1 MRFNQ
6 PTQLVTAKCRLE
18 ESPEADRNRNTLA
31 ISLNASYYSLDELFP
46 ARVGVN
52 RAKVNGMYNSVDE
65 LQRALNVQDYIAERG
80 LSVAIFLALK
90 TGKPLFLEGDAGVGK
105 TEIAKVLSALLDTD
119 LIRMQCYEGLDVN
132 TAVYEWNYAGQIL
145 HLRLMEAEGLARI
158 DMERELFSDRFLL
171 KRPLLQAI
179 EASENGRAPVLLID
193 ELDRSDEEFEAFL
206 LELLSHFQISIPE
219 LGTLKA
225 EAPPTV
231 IVTSNRTREI
241 HDALKRRCLYYWID
255 YPHFHKEL
263 QIVARKAPDVPPML
277 ARQIT
282 AFIQDMRSME
292 LFKRPGIAETL
303 DWTAALIALDQNEL
317 ALETVQ
323 DTLGVILKYQDDVE
337 MLDGETI
344 RNMIERAKVEAQR
357 V

>member
-1 MRFNQ
+1 MF
-6 PTQLVTAKCRLE
+6 
-18 ESPEADRNRNTLA
+18 
-31 ISLNASYYSLDELFP
+31 
-46 ARVGVN
+46 
-52 RAKVNGMYNSVDE
+52 NSVDD
-65 LQRALNVQDYIAERG
+65 LQAAMSEQDYIAERG
-80 LSVAIFLALK
+80 LAVAIFLALK

-105 TEIAKVLSALLDTD
+105 TEIAKVLAALLETD
-119 LIRMQCYEGLDVN
+119 LIRMQCYEGLDIN

-145 HLRLMEAEGLARI
+145 HLRLMEAEGLARD
-158 DMERELFSDRFLL
+158 DMEGELFSERFLL

-179 EASENGRAPVLLID
+179 EKSVNGRAPVLLID

-206 LELLSHFQISIPE
+206 LELLSDFQISIPE
-219 LGTLKA
+219 LGTVKA
-225 EAPPTV
+225 AAPPIV
-231 IVTSNRTREI
+231 VVTSNRTREI
-241 HDALKRRCLYYWID
+241 HDALKRRCLYFWID

-263 QIVARKAPDVPPML
+263 EIVQRKAPDVPPML

-292 LFKRPGIAETL
+292 LFKRPGVAETL

-337 MLDGETI
+337 MLDATTI
-344 RNMIERAKVEAQR
+344 QNMIERAKVEAQR

>member
-1 MRFNQ
+1 MF
-6 PTQLVTAKCRLE
+6 
-18 ESPEADRNRNTLA
+18 
-31 ISLNASYYSLDELFP
+31 F
-46 ARVGVN
+46 
-52 RAKVNGMYNSVDE
+52 NSVDE
-65 LQRALNVQDYIAERG
+65 LQRALNQRDYIAERG

-105 TEIAKVLSALLDTD
+105 TEIAKVLSALLDTS

-145 HLRLMEAEGLARI
+145 HLRLMEAEGLARV
-158 DMERELFSDRFLL
+158 DMEKEIFSDRFLL

-206 LELLSHFQISIPE
+206 LELLSDFQISIPE

-225 EAPPTV
+225 KMPPTV

-263 QIVARKAPDVPPML
+263 QIVERKAPDVPPLL

>member
-1 MRFNQ
+1 M
-6 PTQLVTAKCRLE
+6 L
-18 ESPEADRNRNTLA
+18 
-31 ISLNASYYSLDELFP
+31 
-46 ARVGVN
+46 
-52 RAKVNGMYNSVDE
+52 NSVDD
-65 LQRALNVQDYIAERG
+65 LQAALNEQDYIAERG
-80 LSVAIFLALK
+80 LSVAIYLALK

-105 TEIAKVLSALLDTD
+105 TEIAKVLSAALDAD

-145 HLRLMEAEGLARI
+145 HLRLMETEGLAREA
-158 DMERELFSDRFLL
+158 MEAELFSQRFLL

-179 EASENGRAPVLLID
+179 EESRNGKAPVLLID

-206 LELLSHFQISIPE
+206 LELLSDFQISIPE
-219 LGTLKA
+219 LGTISA
-225 EAPPTV
+225 ETPPV
-231 IVTSNRTREI
+231 VVLTSNRTREI

-263 QIVARKAPDVPPML
+263 QIVERKAPDVAPML

-292 LFKRPGIAETL
+292 LFKKPGIAETL

-317 ALETVQ
+317 SLETVQ

-337 MLDGETI
+337 MLDPTTI
-344 RNMIERAKVEAQR
+344 QNMLDRAKVEAQR
-357 V
+357 AG

>member
-1 MRFNQ
+1 MF
-6 PTQLVTAKCRLE
+6 
-18 ESPEADRNRNTLA
+18 
-31 ISLNASYYSLDELFP
+31 
-46 ARVGVN
+46 
-52 RAKVNGMYNSVDE
+52 NSVDD
-65 LQRALNVQDYIAERG
+65 LQAAMSQQDYIAERG
-80 LSVAIFLALK
+80 LAVAIYLALK

-105 TEIAKVLSALLDTD
+105 TEIAKVLAALLETD
-119 LIRMQCYEGLDVN
+119 LIRMQCYEGLDIN

-145 HLRLMEAEGLARI
+145 HLRLMEAEGLARD
-158 DMERELFSDRFLL
+158 DMEGELFSERFLL

-179 EASENGRAPVLLID
+179 EKSVNGRAPVLLID

-206 LELLSHFQISIPE
+206 LELLSDFQISIPE
-219 LGTLKA
+219 LGTVKA
-225 EAPPTV
+225 AAPPIV
-231 IVTSNRTREI
+231 VVTSNRTREN
-241 HDALKRRCLYYWID
+241 HDALKRRCLYFWID

-263 QIVARKAPDVPPML
+263 EIVRRKAPDVPPML

-282 AFIQDMRSME
+282 AVIQDMRSME
-292 LFKRPGIAETL
+292 LFKRPGVAETL

-337 MLDGETI
+337 MLDATTI
-344 RNMIERAKVEAQR
+344 QNMLDRAKVEAQR

>member
-1 MRFNQ
+1 
-6 PTQLVTAKCRLE
+6 
-18 ESPEADRNRNTLA
+18 
-31 ISLNASYYSLDELFP
+31 
-46 ARVGVN
+46 
-52 RAKVNGMYNSVDE
+52 MYNSVDE
-65 LQRALNVQDYIAERG
+65 LQAALNEQDYIAERG
-80 LSVAIFLALK
+80 LSVAIYLALK

-105 TEIAKVLSALLDTD
+105 TEIAKVLSTALATD

-145 HLRLMEAEGLARI
+145 HLRLMETEGLARER
-158 DMERELFSDRFLL
+158 MEDELFSERFLL

-179 EASENGRAPVLLID
+179 EQSRDGKAPVLLID

-206 LELLSHFQISIPE
+206 LELLSDFQISIPE
-219 LGTLKA
+219 LGTVA
-225 EAPPTV
+225 APIPPIV
-231 IVTSNRTREI
+231 VVTSNRTREI

-263 QIVARKAPDVPPML
+263 QIVERKAPSLRPML

-317 ALETVQ
+317 SLETVQ

-337 MLDGETI
+337 LLDPATI
-344 RNMIERAKVEAQR
+344 QNMIDRAKVEAQR
-357 V
+357 A

>member
-1 MRFNQ
+1 
-6 PTQLVTAKCRLE
+6 
-18 ESPEADRNRNTLA
+18 
-31 ISLNASYYSLDELFP
+31 
-46 ARVGVN
+46 
-52 RAKVNGMYNSVDE
+52 MYNSVDE
-65 LQRALNVQDYIAERG
+65 LQAALNEQDYIAERG
-80 LSVAIFLALK
+80 LSVAIYLALK

-105 TEIAKVLSALLDTD
+105 TEIAKVLSTALSTD

-145 HLRLMEAEGLARI
+145 HMRLMENEGLAREA
-158 DMERELFSDRFLL
+158 MESELFSERFLL

-179 EASENGRAPVLLID
+179 EQSRAGKAPVLLID

-206 LELLSHFQISIPE
+206 LELLSDFQISIPE
-219 LGTLKA
+219 LGTLRA
-225 EAPPTV
+225 PAPPV
-231 IVTSNRTREI
+231 VVVTSNRTREI

-263 QIVARKAPDVPPML
+263 QIVERKVPDVPAML
-277 ARQIT
+277 SRQIT

-317 ALETVQ
+317 SLETVQ

-337 MLDGETI
+337 MLDPTTI
-344 RNMIERAKVEAQR
+344 QNMIDRAKVEAQR
-357 V
+357 A

>member
-1 MRFNQ
+1 
-6 PTQLVTAKCRLE
+6 
-18 ESPEADRNRNTLA
+18 
-31 ISLNASYYSLDELFP
+31 
-46 ARVGVN
+46 
-52 RAKVNGMYNSVDE
+52 MYNSVDE
-65 LQRALNVQDYIAERG
+65 LQAALNEQDYIAERG
-80 LSVAIFLALK
+80 LSVAIYLALK

-105 TEIAKVLSALLDTD
+105 TEIAKVLSAALATD

-145 HLRLMEAEGLARI
+145 HLRLMEAARRHSQDQEDLAREQ
-158 DMERELFSDRFLL
+158 MESELFSERFLL

-179 EASENGRAPVLLID
+179 EQSRDGAAPVLLID

-206 LELLSHFQISIPE
+206 LELLSDFQVSIPE
-219 LGTLKA
+219 LGTVRA
-225 EAPPTV
+225 AVPPIV

-263 QIVARKAPDVPPML
+263 QIVERKAPSLRPML

-282 AFIQDMRSME
+282 SFIQDMRSME
-292 LFKRPGIAETL
+292 LFKKPGIAETL

-317 ALETVQ
+317 SLETVQ

-337 MLDGETI
+337 MLDPSTI
-344 RNMIERAKVEAQR
+344 QNMIDRAHVEAQR
-357 V
+357 A

>member
-1 MRFNQ
+1 
-6 PTQLVTAKCRLE
+6 
-18 ESPEADRNRNTLA
+18 
-31 ISLNASYYSLDELFP
+31 
-46 ARVGVN
+46 
-52 RAKVNGMYNSVDE
+52 MYNSVDE

-206 LELLSHFQISIPE
+206 LELLSDFQISIPE

-225 EAPPTV
+225 ESPPTV

>member
-1 MRFNQ
+1 
-6 PTQLVTAKCRLE
+6 
-18 ESPEADRNRNTLA
+18 
-31 ISLNASYYSLDELFP
+31 
-46 ARVGVN
+46 
-52 RAKVNGMYNSVDE
+52 MYDSVDK
-65 LQRALNVQDYIAERG
+65 LQAGLSGQDYIAERG
-80 LSVAIFLALK
+80 LAVAVFLALK

-105 TEIAKVLSALLDTD
+105 TEIAKTLASLLDTE
-119 LIRMQCYEGLDVN
+119 LIRMQCYEGLDIN

-145 HLRLMEAEGLARI
+145 HLRLMEAEGMARD
-158 DMERELFSDRFLL
+158 DMEGELFSERFLL
-171 KRPLLQAI
+171 KRPLLQAV
-179 EASENGRAPVLLID
+179 EASKNGSAPVLLID

-206 LELLSHFQISIPE
+206 LELLSDFQISIPE
-219 LGTLKA
+219 LGTISAKT
-225 EAPPTV
+225 PPIV

-263 QIVARKAPDVPPML
+263 EIVQRKAPDVPPML

-282 AFIQDMRSME
+282 AFIQDMRSLE
-292 LFKRPGIAETL
+292 LFKKPGVAETL

-337 MLDGETI
+337 MLDATTI
-344 RNMIERAKVEAQR
+344 QNMIDRAKVEAQR
-357 V
+357 A